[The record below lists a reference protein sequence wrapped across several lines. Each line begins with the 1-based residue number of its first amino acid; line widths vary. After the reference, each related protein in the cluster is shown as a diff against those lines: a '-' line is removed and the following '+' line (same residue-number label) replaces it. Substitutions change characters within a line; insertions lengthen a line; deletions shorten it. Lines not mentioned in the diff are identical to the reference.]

1 MSSRSNLTALLA
13 VLAVAGYQNRDK
25 IAEVLRGLQNSQNA
39 DPGQSQAAE
48 QDGLGGILGNLAN
61 GGLGGLLGG
70 SSPGGVLSGGLG
82 GLIDLFRQNGAGD
95 RADSWVRTGPN
106 EGIES
111 HDLSTALG
119 DDLLGE
125 LAAKTGL
132 SHEQILERLSD
143 TLPSAVDDLTPDG
156 VLPTSQDF
164 DRTVEPGRTSVPDV
178 SRPA

>member
-25 IAEVLRGLQNSQNA
+25 IAEVLGGLRGPQHAN
-39 DPGQSQAAE
+39 PGLNPAVE
-48 QDGLGGILGNLAN
+48 QDGVGGILGNLAN
-61 GGLGGLLGG
+61 GGLGSLLGG
-70 SSPGGVLSGGLG
+70 SSPDGVLSGGLG
-82 GLIDLFRQNGAGD
+82 SLIDLFRQNGAGD

-106 EGIES
+106 DGIES

-119 DDLLGE
+119 DDLLAE

-132 SHEQILERLSD
+132 SHEQILERLSN
-143 TLPSAVDDLTPDG
+143 TLPSAVDDLTPEG

-164 DRTVEPGRTSVPDV
+164 EGAVEPGRTSVPNV
-178 SRPA
+178 SRPV